1 MVDRAYGIKQ
11 SDFLVQTSVPSGSS
25 LGIFNNGV
33 NYQITYASFL
43 SGLGVTGTIVQAGAV
58 TGTPVLDVA
67 GTVNKIRTLENGS
80 GITCNVSAQNGIT
93 VAHNFTVN
101 ATGAPLMLNTTATS
115 PTFASLVAGTGISL
129 ASASSTITITNSTA
143 SAQARGQVYMQG
155 NATATVIASTATPV
169 LVAGT
174 WTVDLSTNMTPTT
187 AGRITYTGTTTQV
200 LTINAALSINPAAGA
215 AQNIQAYLYKNGTAI
230 AGSRIESIISTGVYL
245 SVPLVYQISMATND
259 YIEIYVQNSTAT
271 NNITVSR
278 AVLSIN

>member
-11 SDFLVQTSVPSGSS
+11 SEFIVQTSVPSGSS

-43 SGLGVTGTIVQAGAV
+43 SGLGVTGTIVQDGDV
-58 TGTPVLDVA
+58 TGTPVLDVQ
-67 GTVNKIRTLENGS
+67 GTVNNIRNLEDGS
-80 GITCNVSAQNGIT
+80 GIVCNVSASNGIT

-101 ATGAPLMLNTTATS
+101 ATGSPLMLNTTAAS
-115 PTFASLVAGTGISL
+115 PTFASLVAGTGITL
-129 ASASSTITITNSTA
+129 AAASSTITITNSTA
-143 SAQARGQVYMQG
+143 ADQARGQVYMQG
-155 NATATVIASTATPV
+155 NATATVIAATGTPV

-174 WTVDLSTNMTPTT
+174 WTADLSTNMTCTT

-200 LTINAALSINPAAGA
+200 LTINAALSIDPAAGTT
-215 AQNIQAYLYKNGTAI
+215 QNIQAYLYKNGTAI

-245 SVPLVYQISMATND
+245 SVPLVYQVSMATTD

-271 NNITVSR
+271 NNLTVSR